1 MENIHLIIPA
11 AGESSR
17 MGSTTPKQFSNFHG
31 KTILEYVESIFSKLA
46 TIKTITIALNKKQ
59 KYIESL
65 NCQFSN
71 KTTLIDCG
79 GSNRSETVLN
89 ALSIIGED
97 IQKKDWIMVHDAARV
112 GITESLVNNFIREIV
127 DDKVGG
133 ILAIPALDTVKRV
146 DKKQQI
152 IRTEKRDEI
161 WLAQTPQMFRFDI
174 LKRAYMSFKGNPTDE
189 SEAIEALGLSPKVVK
204 GNLVNFKITYPEDL
218 MRVEKLIKGSNH
230 D

>member
-161 WLAQTPQMFRFDI
+161 WLAQTPQMFRFD
-174 LKRAYMSFKGNPTDE
+174 LLNKALTSFKGNPTDE
-189 SEAIEALGLSPKVVK
+189 SEAIEAFGLSPKVVK
-204 GNLVNFKITYPEDL
+204 GNLVNFKITYPDDL
-218 MRVEKLIKGSNH
+218 MRVEKLIQGSNY

>member
-89 ALSIIGED
+89 VLSIIGED

-161 WLAQTPQMFRFDI
+161 WLAQTPQMFRFD
-174 LKRAYMSFKGNPTDE
+174 LLNKALTSFKGNPTDE

>member
-1 MENIHLIIPA
+1 MQNIHLIIPA

-161 WLAQTPQMFRFDI
+161 WLAQTPQMFRFD
-174 LKRAYMSFKGNPTDE
+174 LLNKALTSFKGNPTDE
-189 SEAIEALGLSPKVVK
+189 SEAIEAFGLSPKIVK
-204 GNLVNFKITYPEDL
+204 GSLVNFKITYPDDL
-218 MRVEKLIKGSNH
+218 MRVEKLIQGSNH

>member
-112 GITESLVNNFIREIV
+112 GITESLVNNFIREV
-127 DDKVGG
+127 VNDKVGG

-174 LKRAYMSFKGNPTDE
+174 LKSAYMSFKGNPTDE
-189 SEAIEALGLSPKVVK
+189 SEAIEAFGLSPKIVK
-204 GNLVNFKITYPEDL
+204 GNLVNFKITYPDDL
-218 MRVEKLIKGSNH
+218 MRIEKLIQGSNY

>member
-46 TIKTITIALNKKQ
+46 AIKTITIALNKKQ

-161 WLAQTPQMFRFDI
+161 WLAQTPQMFRFD
-174 LKRAYMSFKGNPTDE
+174 LLNKALTSFKGNPTDE
-189 SEAIEALGLSPKVVK
+189 SEAIEAFGLSPKIVK

-218 MRVEKLIKGSNH
+218 MRVEKLIQGSNY

>member
-1 MENIHLIIPA
+1 MQKIHLIIPA

-31 KTILEYVESIFSKLA
+31 KTILEFVESIFSKLA
-46 TIKTITIALNKKQ
+46 AIKTITIALNKKQ

-161 WLAQTPQMFRFDI
+161 WLAQTPQMFRFD
-174 LKRAYMSFKGNPTDE
+174 LLNKALTSFKGNPTDE
-189 SEAIEALGLSPKVVK
+189 SEAIEAFGLSPKIVK

-218 MRVEKLIKGSNH
+218 MRVEKLIQGSNY

>member
-46 TIKTITIALNKKQ
+46 AIKTITIALNKKQ

-133 ILAIPALDTVKRV
+133 VLAIPAVDTVKRV

-161 WLAQTPQMFRFDI
+161 WLAQTPQMFRFD
-174 LKRAYMSFKGNPTDE
+174 LLNKALTSFKGNPTDE
-189 SEAIEALGLSPKVVK
+189 SEAIEAFGLSPKVVK

-218 MRVEKLIKGSNH
+218 MRVEKLIKGSNY

>member
-46 TIKTITIALNKKQ
+46 AIKTITIALNKKQ

-174 LKRAYMSFKGNPTDE
+174 LKDAYISFKGNPTDE
-189 SEAIEALGLSPKVVK
+189 SEAIEAFGLSPKVVK
-204 GNLVNFKITYPEDL
+204 GNLVNFKITYPADL
-218 MRVEKLIKGSNH
+218 MRVEKLIKVSNY

>member
-89 ALSIIGED
+89 ALRIIGED

-161 WLAQTPQMFRFDI
+161 WLAQTPQMFRFD
-174 LKRAYMSFKGNPTDE
+174 LLNKALTSFKGSPTDE
-189 SEAIEALGLSPKVVK
+189 SEAIEAFGLSPKIVK
-204 GNLVNFKITYPEDL
+204 GNLVNFKITYPDDL
-218 MRVEKLIKGSNH
+218 MRVEKLIQGSNY

>member
-31 KTILEYVESIFSKLA
+31 KTILEFVESIFSKLA

-161 WLAQTPQMFRFDI
+161 WLAQTPQMFRFD
-174 LKRAYMSFKGNPTDE
+174 LLNKALTSFKGNPTDE
-189 SEAIEALGLSPKVVK
+189 SEAIEAFGLSPKIVK
-204 GNLVNFKITYPEDL
+204 GSLVNFKITYPDDL
-218 MRVEKLIKGSNH
+218 MRVEKLIQGSNH